1 MTGPLVSIVLPVY
14 NGARYL
20 REAIESALAQT
31 YHDFEFIIIND
42 GSTDNSLEILRGI
55 KDRRIRLYDQENK
68 GLADTLNIGI
78 FFARGAY
85 IARMDQDDL
94 ALASRIEKQVSFMEK
109 NPRCALLGTRAEIW
123 VGDKRTVRFHDH
135 PTDSPSLKFELMF
148 DNYFVHS
155 SVMLRKSALDDVG
168 NYTTNPSRQPPED
181 YELWSRIARKYD
193 IANLPERL
201 TIYREV
207 EASMS
212 RVTVAN
218 PFLDKL
224 VLISSENI
232 AYELGTE
239 RSADIVDLA
248 ALIHSADNYLSR
260 HPNIKNICHIVK
272 ELGRK
277 ISNGSSTDVI
287 KRSEA
292 RIELLKYKYA
302 LHHLEGDPYRTFIR
316 ILKGIKRRIG
326 FNSTL

>member
-1 MTGPLVSIVLPVY
+1 
-14 NGARYL
+14 
-20 REAIESALAQT
+20 
-31 YHDFEFIIIND
+31 
-42 GSTDNSLEILRGI
+42 
-55 KDRRIRLYDQENK
+55 
-68 GLADTLNIGI
+68 
-78 FFARGAY
+78 
-85 IARMDQDDL
+85 
-94 ALASRIEKQVSFMEK
+94 
-109 NPRCALLGTRAEIW
+109 
-123 VGDKRTVRFHDH
+123 
-135 PTDSPSLKFELMF
+135 
-148 DNYFVHS
+148 
-155 SVMLRKSALDDVG
+155 MLRKSALDDVG

-239 RSADIVDLA
+239 ISADIVDLT
-248 ALIHSADNYLSR
+248 ALMHSADNYLSR
-260 HPNIKNICHIVK
+260 HPNIRNICQIVK

-277 ISNGSSTDVI
+277 MSNRSSTDVI

-302 LHHLEGDPYRTFIR
+302 LSHIEGDPHRTFIR
-316 ILKGIKRRIG
+316 ILKAIKKRIG